1 MEKGEKVKSDAPPH
15 GGSWTY
21 NAETGEYE
29 LVEPPTSMEP
39 KPEPKVEET
48 EKKE

>member
-15 GGSWTY
+15 GGSWKY
-21 NAETGEYE
+21 DEATGEYE
-29 LVEPPTSMEP
+29 LVEPPTGMT
-39 KPEPKVEET
+39 KPEPKAEET